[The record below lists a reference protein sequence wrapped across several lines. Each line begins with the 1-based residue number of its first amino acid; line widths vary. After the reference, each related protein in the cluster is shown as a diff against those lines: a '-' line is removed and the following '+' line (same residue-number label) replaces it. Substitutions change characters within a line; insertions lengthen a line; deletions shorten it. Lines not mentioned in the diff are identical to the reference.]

1 VRPTVLV
8 GIDRSGGVEAP
19 SSGAAA
25 GDRSSDSACGCRKIR
40 LDGVCRFAK
49 VLLTAG
55 HSFWRQRAASR
66 DRQQG
71 KDAVQPPSMP
81 PPAARRRADCVGS
94 SPRPT
99 HQTAGSMESAMSPQV
114 REEVEARLGRRRRDR
129 ALRHVDDDRQPC
141 MQNVCRPDATRWIRR
156 YRVDV
161 PAWKPAGHRL
171 ARHEAPRAGRP
182 EAVWSSGFT
191 GPVGSRSAVGK
202 PTCARPGRRY
212 AWRSDRNGTGSRQ
225 RHRSVPQEEDVPS
238 PDPRNARTSQ
248 HEPTPRMMAHQLKG
262 TP

>member
-25 GDRSSDSACGCRKIR
+25 RDRSSDSACGCRKIR

-81 PPAARRRADCVGS
+81 PPAARGRADCVGS

-99 HQTAGSMESAMSPQV
+99 HQTAGSMESAMSPKV
-114 REEVEARLGRRRRDR
+114 RVKVEARLGRCRRNR

-141 MQNVCRPDATRWIRR
+141 MQNVCTLHATRWIRR
-156 YRVDV
+156 YPADV
-161 PAWKPAGHRL
+161 VAWKPAGHGF
-171 ARHEAPRAGRP
+171 ARYGTPPAGRSR
-182 EAVWSSGFT
+182 AVW
-191 GPVGSRSAVGK
+191 GSRGREFESPQPDTKYPVRAV
-202 PTCARPGRRY
+202 PA
-212 AWRSDRNGTGSRQ
+212 GTGSFAS
-225 RHRSVPQEEDVPS
+225 RHVSE
-238 PDPRNARTSQ
+238 
-248 HEPTPRMMAHQLKG
+248 M
-262 TP
+262 